1 MVRLLIDRGA
11 NIDARSRMGPIPDFV
26 LPSQNAGSK
35 GDGIIR
41 GGWPARGMRPP
52 VAGAKTP
59 LLYAAREGHLDVI
72 RMLIDAGAD
81 LELADG
87 NETTPLITAL
97 NNVHADVALLLIEA
111 GANVNASDWFG
122 QTPLWAAVDG
132 RNRELPDEQ
141 SRDNG
146 VDREAMLAVIDT
158 LLTQGADVNARTKE
172 FRQENYAVL
181 FLGSF
186 AWVDFTGQTPFLRAA
201 FAGDVTVM
209 RRLIEHGADPNI
221 ATFEGT
227 TPLMAAA
234 GMNWV
239 FNQTYDEGEERLL
252 EAVQLCWELGA
263 DVNAVNSMGL
273 AAVHAAANRGSDDI
287 VAFLHEKGARL
298 DVPDNEGRTPMT
310 WASGVFLATHAP
322 FAKPS
327 TQALIAELLG
337 EAPPTSGAGE

>member
-1 MVRLLIDRGA
+1 
-11 NIDARSRMGPIPDFV
+11 
-26 LPSQNAGSK
+26 
-35 GDGIIR
+35 
-41 GGWPARGMRPP
+41 MRPP

-59 LLYAAREGHLDVI
+59 LLYAAREGRLDVV

-97 NNVHADVALLLIEA
+97 NNVHGDVAMLLIDA
-111 GANVNASDWFG
+111 GANINASDWFG

-132 RNRELPDEQ
+132 RNRELPDEK

-146 VDREAMLAVIDT
+146 VDRDGMLAVVDALIEH
-158 LLTQGADVNARTKE
+158 GADVNARTAE

-201 FAGDVTVM
+201 LAGDVTVM
-209 RRLIEHGADPNI
+209 RRLVEHGADPNMP
-221 ATFEGT
+221 TFEGT

-273 AAVHAAANRGSDDI
+273 SAVHAAANRGSDDI
-287 VAFLHEKGARL
+287 IAFLHEKGARL

-337 EAPPTSGAGE
+337 EAAPASGAGE